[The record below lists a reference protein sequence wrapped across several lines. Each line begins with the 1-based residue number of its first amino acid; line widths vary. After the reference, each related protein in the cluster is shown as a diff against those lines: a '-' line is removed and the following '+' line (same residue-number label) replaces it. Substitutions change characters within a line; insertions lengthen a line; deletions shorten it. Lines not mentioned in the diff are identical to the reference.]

1 MAIKADATL
10 VQAAFREGQTR
21 AGADVP
27 NLKPLYNHQAKI
39 GKQYRDMV
47 TGIVDEMNLQKEQE
61 KAAKEKR
68 LKPFKDIADQS
79 FQALYS
85 QDEPM
90 PDKVVQAVTA
100 EVERLQEEFEKVNT
114 EGKGDTK
121 ENERARMKITGELKR
136 ITNEAG
142 HT

>member
-27 NLKPLYNHQAKI
+27 NLKPLYEHQAKI
-39 GKQYRDMV
+39 GKQYAGIV
-47 TGIVDEMNLQKEQE
+47 TGMVDQINLQKKQE
-61 KAAKEKR
+61 EAAKAKR
-68 LKPFKDIADQS
+68 LKPFKDIADQA
-79 FQALYS
+79 FQTLYS

-90 PDKVVQAVTA
+90 PDKVIQAVTA
-100 EVERLQEEFEKVNT
+100 EVERLQDEFEKVNT

-121 ENERARMKITGELKR
+121 ENEIARMMITV
-136 ITNEAG
+136 
-142 HT
+142 